1 MRSPGHF
8 TLQKLES
15 LNIGYQARE
24 AERASWC
31 HSDCD
36 GLLAWVRV
44 REAIAFVTMATSTA
58 ATAIAFVTMATS
70 IAAMATS
77 IAVMSIALVTPA
89 TSIAA
94 IAIAFASTD

>member
-8 TLQKLES
+8 TLQQLES
-15 LNIGYQARE
+15 LNIGYQPRE
-24 AERASWC
+24 SEGASWC

-58 ATAIAFVTMATS
+58 ATAIA
-70 IAAMATS
+70 
-77 IAVMSIALVTPA
+77 LVTPA

-94 IAIAFASTD
+94 TAIAFASTD

>member
-1 MRSPGHF
+1 VRSPGHF

-44 REAIAFVTMATSTA
+44 REAIAFVTMATSTT
-58 ATAIAFVTMATS
+58 ATAIAFV
-70 IAAMATS
+70 AMA
-77 IAVMSIALVTPA
+77 IALVTPA

-94 IAIAFASTD
+94 MATAFASTD